1 MIPYVYVIVYS
12 SRKMVCNVFWT
23 GSEYKIMRSFIVLD
37 LDLRLANFKRC
48 LISKDVSF
56 LVCVASVWVVAQ

>member
-37 LDLRLANFKRC
+37 LDLWLANFKRC
-48 LISKDVSF
+48 LIFGLCGLGLGGRTVKRR
-56 LVCVASVWVVAQ
+56 

>member
-12 SRKMVCNVFWT
+12 SRKMVCNVVWT

-37 LDLRLANFKRC
+37 LDLWLANFKRC

-56 LVCVASVWVVAQ
+56 LICVASVWVVAQ